1 MLPAKQFPKLFYRG
15 RFAVPFLCVMLHFM
29 VRVRSFLREFLRSFW
44 NDDLAA
50 TSAQL
55 SYYFLFS
62 LFPLLMALVAFLP
75 YLNRYVPV
83 GEAVQDMLARLST
96 VMPKEG
102 MRLIRERFNPTLVV
116 TQNHGT
122 LLRIG
127 LLVSLW
133 TASRGIDAFRAGL
146 NRVYKAE
153 ETRSYIK
160 LQLRAMGLT
169 LAMSLSFIIA
179 FIAIVLG
186 GKLGAW
192 ISHKTGVSN
201 AIFAWARWPI
211 STVVLITAVN
221 LCYWLLPNRKDRF
234 HWVDIG
240 SLVATGLWLLASWG
254 FTKYVENF
262 GSYNATY
269 GSIGSVIVLMLW
281 FYLSGFVFLLG
292 AEINATLYTVQQ
304 KSILLPSP
312 K

>member
-1 MLPAKQFPKLFYRG
+1 MI
-15 RFAVPFLCVMLHFM
+15 
-29 VRVRSFLREFLRSFW
+29 RVRSFLKAFFHGFW

-83 GEAVQDMLARLST
+83 GEAVQDMLGRLSE
-96 VMPKEG
+96 VMPDEG
-102 MRLIRERFNPTLVV
+102 MRLIRERFNPSLVV
-116 TQNHGT
+116 TQNQGT
-122 LLRIG
+122 LLRVG

-146 NRVYKAE
+146 NRVYKVE

-169 LAMSLSFIIA
+169 IAMSLSFVIA
-179 FIAIVLG
+179 FVAIVLG
-186 GKLGAW
+186 GKLGTW
-192 ISHKTGVSN
+192 ISYKTGVSN
-201 AIFAWARWPI
+201 AIFVWARWPI
-211 STVVLITAVN
+211 STLVLITAVN
-221 LCYWLLPNRKDRF
+221 LCYWLLPNRRDRF
-234 HWVDIG
+234 HWIDIG

-292 AEINATLYTVQQ
+292 AEINATLHALQNRANLST
-304 KSILLPSP
+304 SP
-312 K
+312 PAVT